1 MSISFCHSVSPQ
13 AWCWMM
19 FEPPRDMWHTLRIGC
34 ESISSEWTT
43 DSEAERTIQ
52 QEQVGSRGIIE
63 ETGQHRKT
71 SKKRLK
77 KFILWLNM
85 FFFQITFH
93 EFSGENEQLST
104 FFCFGMDTNLETCQ
118 LYVHVIPECQQLPL
132 RRSKIEGSERSA
144 PGVCGTGCSL
154 DSFWKNH

>member
-1 MSISFCHSVSPQ
+1 
-13 AWCWMM
+13 M
-19 FEPPRDMWHTLRIGC
+19 FDPPRDMWHTLRIGC

-52 QEQVGSRGIIE
+52 HEQVGSRGIIE
-63 ETGQHRKT
+63 ETGQHGKNPQ
-71 SKKRLK
+71 KRLK

-93 EFSGENEQLST
+93 EFSAKMNNSPH
-104 FFCFGMDTNLETCQ
+104 FFLGWTHNWR
-118 LYVHVIPECQQLPL
+118 HVSYMSISFQNAMMPL

-154 DSFWKNH
+154 DSFLKNHYKVVFW